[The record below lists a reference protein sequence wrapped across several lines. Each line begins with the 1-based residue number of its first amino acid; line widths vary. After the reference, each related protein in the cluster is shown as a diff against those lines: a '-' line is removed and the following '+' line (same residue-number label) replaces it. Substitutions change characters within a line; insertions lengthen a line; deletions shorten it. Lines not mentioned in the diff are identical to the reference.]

1 MVKKSLDTISI
12 WPKLNLELQQNLL
25 INSSS
30 TIFLYQSL
38 LNYFLTSKAN
48 INLESYNLII
58 EILKYIWEREP
69 YNGEVA
75 SYLWELNKQVQIIPQ
90 SHLKL
95 IKQIS
100 TLYQEPQNKDIFL
113 NIWLSKNISKIK
125 SFLKKNISQEDNL
138 FWRTYALKLG
148 FYELDQEI
156 IEYVL
161 SLPWPQELGV
171 VLESIRAH
179 YLYLFKQDKEISS
192 KIYTKLIKNNFYSY
206 YFLLAKLEKLTS
218 YPDNQE
224 KVLYYL
230 KKGLSHYPWQV
241 SYWLMLHDIL
251 KGIDLEKTS
260 LPGQTGILLYSF
272 NKAND
277 LDNTL
282 QSLTKAKLEN
292 CKIFLLLNGCT
303 DNSKIIALKYKKIW
317 NNKLKIIELPVNIG
331 APAARN
337 WLMHDKDVKK
347 MDWVIYLDDDALIPS
362 DFLKIFGTAVKQYPE
377 AGVWGCKVVEGDKPF
392 MIQHADLH
400 LLPPQQINTPHKLL
414 NISST
419 ISNELEA
426 SYDYIRPCCTV
437 TGCCHLFSRQ
447 QLEKIG
453 DFDLRFSPSQFD
465 DVDHDLRICLQGKQ
479 VIYTGH
485 LKVRHMCRSGKES
498 NTYTPQIA
506 NSQANLYKLENKYSP
521 QELKQIQNFN
531 FKNLSE
537 DFFYKYIQI
546 KKFLKF

>member
-1 MVKKSLDTISI
+1 MVKKYFDSISI
-12 WPKLNLELQQNLL
+12 WSKLNFELQQTLL

-30 TIFLYQSL
+30 TIFLYQNL
-38 LNYFLTSKAN
+38 LNYFLTQKIN

-156 IEYVL
+156 IEYIL
-161 SLPWPQELGV
+161 SLPWPHELSII
-171 VLESIRAH
+171 LESIRAH
-179 YLYLFKQDKEISS
+179 YLYLFRQDKTSAS
-192 KIYTKLIKNNFYSY
+192 KLYTKLIKKNFYSY

-230 KKGLSHYPWQV
+230 KKGLVHYRWQI
-241 SYWLMLHDIL
+241 SYWLMLYDIL
-251 KGIDLEKTS
+251 KGLDIEKNY
-260 LPGQTGILLYSF
+260 LPGQTGILLYTF
-272 NKAND
+272 NKSND

-282 QSLTKAKLEN
+282 RSLTKAKLKN

-303 DNSKIIALKYKKIW
+303 DSSKSIALKYKKIW
-317 NNKLKIIELPVNIG
+317 NDKLKIIELPVNIG

-377 AGVWGCKVVEGDKPF
+377 AGVWGCKVVEGDNPF

-400 LLPPQQINTPHKLL
+400 LLSPQQINTQHRIL

-419 ISNELEA
+419 ISTELE
-426 SYDYIRPCCTV
+426 SNYDYIRPCCTV
-437 TGCCHLFSRQ
+437 TGCCHLFSRK

-485 LKVRHMCRSGKES
+485 LKVKHMCRSGKES
-498 NTYTPQIA
+498 NIYTPQIA
-506 NSQANLYKLENKYSP
+506 NSQANLYKLENKYSI
-521 QELKQIQNFN
+521 QELNLIRRQN
-531 FKNLSE
+531 KYNLE
-537 DFFYKYIQI
+537 KDFFQKYNLV
-546 KKFLKF
+546 KSFVS